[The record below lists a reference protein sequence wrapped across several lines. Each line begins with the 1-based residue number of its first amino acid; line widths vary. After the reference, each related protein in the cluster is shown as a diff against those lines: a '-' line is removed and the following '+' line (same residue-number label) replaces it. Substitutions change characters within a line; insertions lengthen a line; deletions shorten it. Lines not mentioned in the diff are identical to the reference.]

1 MNKNI
6 VESLGFFERSI
17 NMLNDYANDAI
28 ERYNTIMQN
37 RYDGENIKSGIKAAY
52 GNFLINGAKAVAI
65 GTTGTAAAASTS
77 TAIGIAG
84 PTVAALPGP
93 VAAGGTVA
101 AGGAAAAATPAIAC
115 VLAFIGGLKFGEG
128 LGKIGVG
135 LWDKY
140 VVGKRELEEL
150 DADVKELKGYC
161 NKMYEALSET
171 DKDLRNAKSK
181 INESLEKIKNQDY
194 KTKKSNVK
202 RIESRAAEIDA
213 ILIDIGNFAKVIN
226 VTMSNLSQL
235 S

>member
-52 GNFLINGAKAVAI
+52 GNFLINGAKAVAV

-93 VAAGGTVA
+93 VA

-161 NKMYEALSET
+161 NKMYEALYEI